1 MTIARPTDLP
11 SALDA
16 LTTMPGAR
24 PLAGGTDLQ
33 VEVNLGHR
41 RPDAI
46 VALRRVG
53 ELQGIGTTDDVLDL
67 GALTTYAQVEA
78 DLGDAAPGLAMAAR
92 TVGSPQIR
100 NAGTIGGNLGTASP
114 AGDTLPWLLAMD
126 AAVRLVGPRGTR
138 DLGVAELVTG
148 PKRTAM
154 AADELI
160 TRVLVPRVEG
170 PQHVAKVGP
179 RTAMAIAIASVAVI
193 VDTASRRV
201 RVGLGSVGPT
211 PLRPTAAEAMIDDA
225 MDWSALHAPHDAI
238 TRFGDLCAAA
248 ASPITDHRS
257 TADYRRHAVGVIAA
271 RTLERCLQ
279 R

>member
-1 MTIARPTDLP
+1 MTIARPIDLP

-16 LTTMPGAR
+16 LTALPGAHL
-24 PLAGGTDLQ
+24 LAGGTDLQ

-41 RPDAI
+41 RPEAI
-46 VALRRVG
+46 VALRRVAD
-53 ELQGIGTTDDVLDL
+53 LQGIDITPDALDL

-78 DLGDAAPGLAMAAR
+78 ELAEAAPGLATAAR

-100 NAGTIGGNLGTASP
+100 NAGTIGGNLGTGSP
-114 AGDTLPWLLAMD
+114 AGDTLPWLVAMD
-126 AAVRLVGPRGTR
+126 ASVRLAGPDGSR
-138 DLGVAELVTG
+138 VVPVESFVTG
-148 PKRTAM
+148 PKRTDLAPG
-154 AADELI
+154 EVI
-160 TRVLVPRVEG
+160 HRVLVPRVDG

-179 RTAMAIAIASVAVI
+179 RTAMAIAIASVAV
-193 VDTASRRV
+193 VLDTVGRRV

-211 PLRPTAAEAMIDDA
+211 PLRAREAERMISDA
-225 MDWSALHAPHDAI
+225 MDWSDLRASPADIA
-238 TRFGDLCAAA
+238 RFGDLCAAA

-271 RTLERCLQ
+271 RALERCLH